1 MDVGKQSMEIQML
14 QKRLELLTR
23 KEARIQVTLAKLLGS
38 I

>member
-23 KEARIQVTLAKLLGS
+23 KEARIQVFRQKINTS
-38 I
+38 